1 VSCRDDS
8 QDWLHP
14 NVTLPEQGVTED
26 ETVLLKKKFF
36 FNDANVDRSDPV
48 QLHLLYVQ
56 VRTPLFLCEFQCLF
70 LLFN

>member
-1 VSCRDDS
+1 M
-8 QDWLHP
+8 
-14 NVTLPEQGVTED
+14 TLPEQGVTED

-56 VRTPLFLCEFQCLF
+56 VEPSYFFMNFSVFFC
-70 LLFN
+70 

>member
-1 VSCRDDS
+1 M
-8 QDWLHP
+8 HP

-56 VRTPLFLCEFQCLF
+56 VEPSYFFMNFSVFFC
-70 LLFN
+70 

>member
-1 VSCRDDS
+1 MSCRDDS

-56 VRTPLFLCEFQCLF
+56 VRTPLFLISL
-70 LLFN
+70 

>member
-1 VSCRDDS
+1 
-8 QDWLHP
+8 
-14 NVTLPEQGVTED
+14 VTLPEQGVTED

-56 VRTPLFLCEFQCLF
+56 VRTPPPLSYFFVIYLCLF
-70 LLFN
+70 LLIY

>member
-1 VSCRDDS
+1 
-8 QDWLHP
+8 LHP

-56 VRTPLFLCEFQCLF
+56 VRTPLSYFFVI
-70 LLFN
+70 

>member
-1 VSCRDDS
+1 
-8 QDWLHP
+8 
-14 NVTLPEQGVTED
+14 VTLPEQGVTED

-56 VRTPLFLCEFQCLF
+56 VCTCCYFFMILSVFFQLIH
-70 LLFN
+70 